1 VLDVGFQIE
10 RLSPGHLRFGTF
22 YSDFVLAF
30 FVLALLTI
38 IWCRSEADTRNF
50 SAAASAASEL
60 YTPTIH
66 MLVPYAGTEGRGGK
80 RP

>member
-1 VLDVGFQIE
+1 MLDVGFQIE

-38 IWCRSEADTRNF
+38 I
-50 SAAASAASEL
+50 
-60 YTPTIH
+60 
-66 MLVPYAGTEGRGGK
+66 
-80 RP
+80 